1 MFAPTRDESRRFLA
15 GAWAKHR
22 AGEPLTALERKVV
35 DVVAQHPEHHA
46 LLEDAARH
54 LDRDYAPE
62 AGAMN
67 PFLHLSLHLAIAEQ
81 LAIDQPPGIRA
92 EYERLR
98 AARGNAHDAL
108 HDVLECL
115 GEVLWQAQRAGSGP
129 DASLYLALLRSMPQ
143 GGFARGAQPRGEA

>member
-1 MFAPTRDESRRFLA
+1 MFSPTRDEARRFLA
-15 GAWAKHR
+15 HAWARGR

-35 DVVAQHPEHHA
+35 EIVALHPEYHA

-62 AGAMN
+62 AGATN

-92 EYERLR
+92 EYERLC
-98 AARGNAHDAL
+98 AARGDAHDAL

-129 DASLYLALLRSMPQ
+129 DAALYLALLRSMPE
-143 GGFARGAQPRGEA
+143 GGFAGGGKPRGEG